1 MSRSASSGAPAARG
15 GVAAGQAAQE
25 PTTQRAGPQNAS
37 HGLLGFRLLALDL
50 ASETGWAVITQDQEL
65 IASGR
70 WALRNTETPLPTAL
84 DALDQRMSELHEA
97 HDIQVIAVEA
107 ISPTMAKHTAT
118 ARILFGLSI
127 QAERWA
133 AEHNVSFLQPVSPA
147 RIKKHAANLLN
158 HPRAVKGKEQTLAA
172 ATLLTNRTITSS
184 DEADAIVLAHWASKN
199 AQDTLQ

>member
-1 MSRSASSGAPAARG
+1 MSASEARRSPRSSPAPSN
-15 GVAAGQAAQE
+15 
-25 PTTQRAGPQNAS
+25 TTQSPAGPQNGAQAVT
-37 HGLLGFRLLALDL
+37 GFRLLALDL
-50 ASETGWAVITQDQEL
+50 ASETGWAVITHNQEL

-133 AEHNVSFLQPVSPA
+133 FEHNVSFLQPVSPA
-147 RIKKHAANLLN
+147 RIKKHAANLLG
-158 HPRAVKGKEQTLAA
+158 HARAVKGKEQAIAA
-172 ATLLTNRTITSS
+172 AEGLLGRPAQSS
-184 DEADAIVLAHWASKN
+184 DEADAVVLAHWASLH
-199 AQDTLQ
+199 AEEIRP